1 MCTGHAQIFSVN
13 ELELDSWALQ
23 YIYLSICPN
32 KFLDTEYICEI
43 SCKSPMD
50 QGSKGSYASL

>member
-32 KFLDTEYICEI
+32 KFLDTEYV
-43 SCKSPMD
+43 KLAVKAQWAKVPKVVMH
-50 QGSKGSYASL
+50 L